1 MGKSTF
7 FTGQPVLNQLLNLID
22 RGMVRSLSRSGNH
35 DRYYKHFDTY
45 AHLVTMLY
53 CAFNKC
59 TSSREVVSGM
69 KACQHK
75 LQHVGISKAPGRS
88 TLCDANMKR
97 SFEIFGR
104 IYEKLYQKHRQL
116 LPDSR
121 LKIDPKL
128 FIADSSTIT
137 LFQQILKAPSPGK
150 MNGKR
155 KGGIKVH
162 TLINAADDVPLK
174 ISFTAA
180 SANDMPFLKEI
191 HLAEG
196 SFIVFDKGYVDYS
209 EYERMS
215 NEGVFFVTRQK
226 KDARYVVTHS
236 KQVSGESQA
245 SGVLEDKCITQG
257 TRTQQEKIKLQVRLV
272 TFFDKQTG
280 RTFEFLT
287 NNFSLP
293 PECIA
298 DLYKKR
304 WLIELLFKRIKQNF
318 PLKYFLGDNENAIK
332 IQVWCAFI
340 ADLLIKLIQVQL
352 KRKWA
357 FSNLSSII
365 RLHLMSYISLF
376 DFLNNPEKLSVE
388 SRKNIQ
394 LKLGGLE
401 IGFKT

>member
-7 FTGQPVLNQLLNLID
+7 FTGQPILNQLLNLID
-22 RGMVRSLSRSGNH
+22 RGSVISLARTGRH

-45 AHLVTMLY
+45 THLVTMLY
-53 CAFNKC
+53 CALNKC

-69 KACQHK
+69 KACHHK
-75 LQHVGISKAPGRS
+75 LRHIGISKAPGKS

-97 SFEIFGR
+97 SFKVFEQ
-104 IYEKLYQKHRQL
+104 IYERLYQRHRQL

-121 LKIDPKL
+121 LKIAPKL

-155 KGGIKVH
+155 KGGIKAH
-162 TLINAADDVPLK
+162 TLINAAEDVPVK

-180 SANDMPFLKEI
+180 SANDMTFLQEI
-191 HLAEG
+191 QLEEG

-209 EYERMS
+209 QYERMS
-215 NEGVFFVTRQK
+215 NEGIFFVTRQK
-226 KDARYVVTHS
+226 RDASYIVTGS
-236 KQVSGESQA
+236 NPLSYESA
-245 SGVLEDKCITQG
+245 EMGVQSDQLIILG
-257 TRTQQEKIKLQVRLV
+257 TRTHRKKIKLKTRLV
-272 TFFDKQTG
+272 TFVDKEKE

-287 NNFSLP
+287 NNFSLA
-293 PECIA
+293 PEHIA

-304 WLIELLFKRIKQNF
+304 WQIEILFKRIKQNF

-332 IQVWCAFI
+332 IQIWCAFI
-340 ADLLIKLIQVQL
+340 ADLLIKLVQSQL

-376 DFLNNPEKLSVE
+376 DFLNNPEKLTTIDNKS
-388 SRKNIQ
+388 NQ
-394 LKLGGLE
+394 LKLGSLE

>member
-7 FTGQPVLNQLLNLID
+7 FTGQPILNQLLNLID
-22 RGMVRSLSRSGNH
+22 RGSVRSLARAGRH

-45 AHLVTMLY
+45 THLVTMLY
-53 CAFNKC
+53 CALNKC
-59 TSSREVVSGM
+59 SSSREVVSGM
-69 KACQHK
+69 KACHHK
-75 LQHVGISKAPGRS
+75 LRHIGISKAPGKS

-97 SFEIFGR
+97 SFEVFEK
-104 IYEKLYQKHRQL
+104 IYERLYQRHRQL

-121 LKIDPKL
+121 LKISPNL

-162 TLINAADDVPLK
+162 TLINAADDVPVK

-180 SANDMPFLKEI
+180 SANDMTFLQEI
-191 HLAEG
+191 SLEEG
-196 SFIVFDKGYVDYS
+196 SFIIFDKGYVDYTQ
-209 EYERMS
+209 YERLN

-226 KDARYVVTHS
+226 KDASYVVTES
-236 KQVSGESQA
+236 NLVSQEGTEA
-245 SGVLEDKCITQG
+245 GVLDDKMIILG
-257 TRTQQEKIKLQVRLV
+257 TRTHRNKVRLKTRMV
-272 TFFDKQTG
+272 TFFDKENERIFQ
-280 RTFEFLT
+280 FLT

-293 PECIA
+293 AEVIA

-304 WLIELLFKRIKQNF
+304 WLIEILFKRIKQNF

-332 IQVWCAFI
+332 IQIWCAFI
-340 ADLLIKLIQVQL
+340 ADLLIKLVQAQL

-365 RLHLMSYISLF
+365 RLHLMSYIRLF
-376 DFLNNPEKLSVE
+376 DFLNNPEKLTTNRTKS
-388 SRKNIQ
+388 NQ